1 MLSSLEALFKL
12 IEGFFNWKSSDN
24 EVVLEKDIVKNKKSL
39 AKAVDYAEHA
49 LLIADRYSIGYSKR
63 DRKRFNYL
71 LKQFRR
77 FN

>member
-12 IEGFFNWKSSDN
+12 VEGFFNWKSSDN
-24 EVVLEKDIVKNKKSL
+24 EVILEKDILKNKKSL
-39 AKAVDYAEHA
+39 TKAVDYAEHA
-49 LLIADRYSIGYSKR
+49 LLIAERYSIGYCKK

-77 FN
+77 YN